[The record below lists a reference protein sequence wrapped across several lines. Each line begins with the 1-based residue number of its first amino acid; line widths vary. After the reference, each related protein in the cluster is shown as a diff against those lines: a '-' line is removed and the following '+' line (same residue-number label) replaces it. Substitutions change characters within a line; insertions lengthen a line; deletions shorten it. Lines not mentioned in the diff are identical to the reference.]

1 MKLEN
6 RMKIIP
12 TFNKYS
18 LKGDGVPS
26 NIVVIDGS
34 VIRFSWG
41 NVGEIIL
48 EAMTTVRAT
57 A

>member
-12 TFNKYS
+12 TFSNYS
-18 LKGDGVPS
+18 LNGDGVPS

-41 NVGEIIL
+41 NVGEIVL